1 MTPDLEAY
9 GPRAK
14 TEILLTRAEA
24 AAHLGTLGIR
34 MKTATLAR
42 LWSTGGGGPPCRHI
56 RSKPFY
62 PREALEAW
70 ADTQISDLRTAAPAA
85 AQARRHG

>member
-1 MTPDLEAY
+1 MTPDICAH
-9 GPRAK
+9 GAK
-14 TEILLTRAEA
+14 TAAETLLTRAEA
-24 AAHLGTLGIR
+24 AAHLATLGIR

-62 PREALEAW
+62 PRDLLEAW
-70 ADTQISDLRTAAPAA
+70 AETQISELRTAAPAA
-85 AQARRHG
+85 AQARRRG